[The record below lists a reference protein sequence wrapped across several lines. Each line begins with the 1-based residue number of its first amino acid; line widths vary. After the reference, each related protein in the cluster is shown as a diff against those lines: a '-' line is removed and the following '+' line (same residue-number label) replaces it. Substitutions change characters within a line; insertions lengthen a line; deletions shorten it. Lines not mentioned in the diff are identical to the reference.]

1 MRPLIIALLALIVSD
16 AEASEAANATSN
28 VSVAEPSFK
37 VQKLDVNYRKIS
49 FSVHSQTLEVD
60 EVGVSEQT
68 ALTSQF
74 KVKKTNIDFS
84 FSKNKND
91 YSKTLIRNKDGS
103 EERLSQIF
111 DKDEYASAVGV
122 STYFGSHDLSISA
135 ASSISDSP
143 YSQAG
148 QKIQYSYRGPN
159 DSYKLGG
166 SVETKTTEQPD
177 NYFINRE
184 LQTQKSPEKLV
195 TQQLQLTYEQV
206 FTDNFKAQVVFLNGV
221 RRADRP
227 DNKGY
232 ILKTGYAINEFL
244 FLKNQL
250 GAIAEENT
258 SLKNNRGRYAV
269 RFFDAELGLNFSYRL
284 QFTFGYGLSVET
296 EKQSY
301 AAADTQVGHDI
312 YSSGLR
318 YRINNYTLL
327 SDVSLRESN
336 IDTKEYNFSGGLSWD
351 I

>member
-1 MRPLIIALLALIVSD
+1 MTDVK
-16 AEASEAANATSN
+16 ASEIANATSN
-28 VSVAEPSFK
+28 VSVSEPALRF
-37 VQKLDVNYRKIS
+37 QKFDVNYKKVS
-49 FSVHSQTLEVD
+49 FSVRSQTLEVD
-60 EVGVSEQT
+60 ESGVGEQT
-68 ALTSQF
+68 ALAAQF
-74 KVKKTNIDFS
+74 KVKKTNIDFG
-84 FSKNKND
+84 FSKSKND

-103 EERLSQIF
+103 EERLGQVF
-111 DKDEYASAVGV
+111 DKNEYAAALGV
-122 STYFGSHDLSISA
+122 STYFGPHDLSASM

-148 QKIQYSYRGPN
+148 QKIQYTYRGAN

-166 SVETKTTEQPD
+166 SIETKTTQQPD

-184 LQTQKSPEKLV
+184 LQTQKSPEELV

-206 FTDNFKAQVVFLNGV
+206 ITDNFKAQVVFLNGV

-227 DNKGY
+227 DNRGY

-250 GAIAEENT
+250 GTINEENT
-258 SLKNNRGRYAV
+258 LLKNNRGRYAV
-269 RFFDAELGLNFSYRL
+269 RFFDTELGVNFSYRV

-318 YRINNYTLL
+318 YRLNNYTLL